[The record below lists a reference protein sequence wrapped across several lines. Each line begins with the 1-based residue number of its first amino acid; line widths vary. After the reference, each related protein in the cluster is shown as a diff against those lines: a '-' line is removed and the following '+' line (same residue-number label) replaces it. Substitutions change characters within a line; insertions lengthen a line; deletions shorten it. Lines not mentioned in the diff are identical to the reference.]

1 MGYRSDVK
9 ALIYPVSSEHSL
21 IEYDKLKLLMNTT
34 FKNVLDSWGDDYF
47 TWDDHHRVLKFA
59 ANSVKWYDS
68 YPDVDL
74 FTKFLT
80 EVRDLEYEYEFLRIG
95 EDDNDVESDSTGDAQ
110 GYMYVSRSI
119 EVSF

>member
-1 MGYRSDVK
+1 M
-9 ALIYPVSSEHSL
+9 
-21 IEYDKLKLLMNTT
+21 
-34 FKNVLDSWGDDYF
+34 
-47 TWDDHHRVLKFA
+47 
-59 ANSVKWYDS
+59 
-68 YPDVDL
+68 DL

>member
-34 FKNVLDSWGDDYF
+34 FKNVLDSWGDESF
-47 TWDDHHRVLKFA
+47 TWDDKHRILMFNA
-59 ANSVKWYDS
+59 DSIKWYES
-68 YPDVDL
+68 FPEVAS
-74 FTKFLT
+74 FPKFL
-80 EVRDLEYEYEFLRIG
+80 EDVHELEYEYEFIRLG
-95 EDDNDVESDSTGDAQ
+95 EEDDDVEADSTGDAQ